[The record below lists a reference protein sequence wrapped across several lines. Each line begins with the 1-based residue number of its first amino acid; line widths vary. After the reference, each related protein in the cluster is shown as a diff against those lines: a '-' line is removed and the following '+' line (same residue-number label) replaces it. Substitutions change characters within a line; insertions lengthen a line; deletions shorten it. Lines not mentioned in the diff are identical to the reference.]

1 MSAGLGKER
10 CTECS
15 CPPGVRS
22 SPRAEGRFLPRF
34 LCGKEIKKKK
44 CIFRLR
50 IRVPPNP
57 PSKVLPEKAPGEGS
71 SCELKRR
78 GKSRYVHKDR

>member
-1 MSAGLGKER
+1 MRDAPVAPP
-10 CTECS
+10 
-15 CPPGVRS
+15 CPWLRAVS
-22 SPRAEGRFLPRF
+22 SPLPPRF

-57 PSKVLPEKAPGEGS
+57 PSKVLPEKAPGVGESG
-71 SCELKRR
+71 SCELKKR
-78 GKSRYVHKDR
+78 GKSKYVHKDR

>member
-1 MSAGLGKER
+1 MGCRMLP
-10 CTECS
+10 CS
-15 CPPGVRS
+15 PHLRAAS
-22 SPRAEGRFLPRF
+22 SPSLPRF

-57 PSKVLPEKAPGEGS
+57 PSKVLPEKAPSVGESGS
-71 SCELKRR
+71 CDLKKR
-78 GKSRYVHKDR
+78 GKSKYVHKER